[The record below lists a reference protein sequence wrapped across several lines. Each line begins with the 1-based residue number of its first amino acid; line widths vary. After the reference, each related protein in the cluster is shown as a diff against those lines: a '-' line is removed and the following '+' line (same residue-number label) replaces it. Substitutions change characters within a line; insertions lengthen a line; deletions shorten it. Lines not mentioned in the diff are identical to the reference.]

1 MLARPAHLAH
11 LPLADDWS
19 CSPPHHARLSSI
31 LQHIIPLHTSTG
43 EAVMMGW
50 ETPLMQ
56 RHAAAICGAKRGT
69 GDFLNVG
76 FGLGII
82 DREIQ
87 AWAASQRDGVAPQP
101 AACVH
106 TLQRTLSDTSCC
118 SLQGTP
124 VCLRSAPTAI
134 FVAPLPA
141 VPNCFFLLASC
152 RVTART
158 ATPSSRRTQMCTR
171 TCWQRDGATV
181 LVSRCCM
188 DAGRMYYQRLG
199 RLTEYSLTRA
209 IPPSASSSH
218 D

>member
-1 MLARPAHLAH
+1 MLHARRHQAVGRGWCACKAAEAVCLHDLLTWLICRLQMIGRA
-11 LPLADDWS
+11 
-19 CSPPHHARLSSI
+19 CPHHACLSSI

-141 VPNCFFLLASC
+141 VPN
-152 RVTART
+152 
-158 ATPSSRRTQMCTR
+158 
-171 TCWQRDGATV
+171 
-181 LVSRCCM
+181 
-188 DAGRMYYQRLG
+188 
-199 RLTEYSLTRA
+199 
-209 IPPSASSSH
+209 
-218 D
+218 